1 MSKHF
6 GDLEGVETDIDVHA
20 GTEMKH
26 DCRLNSVLNRCKKI
40 NLTLNEKKRVFKVKE
55 VTYTGHKLTQEAT
68 KPDDE
73 KFVPLRTCQ
82 HQLTR
87 KELKDYS
94 VQSTT
99 SENSFPIWHLSMNPL
114 GCFCERILNFS
125 GHMSKTKPFK
135 KLRLS

>member
-1 MSKHF
+1 MCLQSQ
-6 GDLEGVETDIDVHA
+6 G
-20 GTEMKH
+20 
-26 DCRLNSVLNRCKKI
+26 S
-40 NLTLNEKKRVFKVKE
+40 
-55 VTYTGHKLTQEAT
+55 HKLTQEAT

-87 KELKDYS
+87 EELKDYS

-114 GCFCERILNFS
+114 RCFCERTLNFS
-125 GHMSKTKPFK
+125 AHMSKAKTFNELTELNSVI
-135 KLRLS
+135 LRAGRFFMPTSMRKEMLERIHQGHMGIEKSKQRA

>member
-1 MSKHF
+1 
-6 GDLEGVETDIDVHA
+6 
-20 GTEMKH
+20 
-26 DCRLNSVLNRCKKI
+26 
-40 NLTLNEKKRVFKVKE
+40 
-55 VTYTGHKLTQEAT
+55 HKLTQEAT

-135 KLRLS
+135 KLRLDELTELNSVILRGGRFFIPTSMRKEMFERIHQGHMVIEKSKQRA